1 MRAVVVREPGGP
13 EVLEVRDVPEP
24 TPGPGEVRVR
34 VRATAVNRADLLQ
47 RMGLYPAPPGEPAD
61 IPGLE
66 LAGEIDAVG
75 PGVTSWRPGDR
86 VWGIVGGGSYA
97 EKVVVHARAL
107 APMPPRLAFEE
118 AAALPEAAITA
129 YDAMVVQGRL
139 AAGDRALV
147 HAVGSGVGTVAAQI
161 AKALGATVIGTA
173 RTASKIERARAYG
186 LDHGVVV
193 ADATFADAVRAATG
207 GDGVDVVLDLVGGP
221 YVPESVRACR
231 TRARVIVVGLVG
243 GLRAELDLALLLH
256 RRIELVG
263 TVLRARPLEEKIA
276 AAQLLDRR
284 IGALVERGALRPV
297 VEAILPLAKAAEAH
311 AMVGKNET
319 FGKVVLSV

>member
-66 LAGEIDAVG
+66 LAGEIDALG

-97 EKVVVHARAL
+97 EKVVVHARAI
-107 APMPPRLAFEE
+107 APMPARLAFEE

-231 TRARVIVVGLVG
+231 ARARVIVVGLVG